1 MIIRLVLFW
10 DAYFAPVFF
19 INLLIPFSFIHS
31 LALTI
36 LLKFYLDARIIY
48 CPVVPPI
55 LDLLSEAL
63 FASPFRPLTSWALDI
78 GVTVLQL
85 TRSLID
91 KLTNCFLVTLSPHS
105 HHFKLSV

>member
-19 INLLIPFSFIHS
+19 FNLLILFSFIHS
-31 LALTI
+31 FALTI

-48 CPVVPPI
+48 CPVVPPL

-63 FASPFRPLTSWALDI
+63 FASPFRPPNLLGIRYWSNGFAAYSFAN
-78 GVTVLQL
+78 
-85 TRSLID
+85 R
-91 KLTNCFLVTLSPHS
+91 
-105 HHFKLSV
+105 